1 MKYST
6 KLLIANCIPI
16 LVFAMVALTIGFMQ
30 FRSGLYD
37 EKQGNLKS
45 TALAAMAMYSSRGY
59 GDYGRKADGNIW
71 RGMNFNV
78 SAETSIVDDLKKQTN
93 VDVTFFFGE
102 TSEMTSITDKEGVRA
117 VETNAMN
124 FIRDAAN
131 GGTYRLGAAL
141 SSVLK
146 TIVDNKYIDT
156 QSFSYEYDKNL
167 EHYKKEPS
175 FLQELKTINPL
186 INDNNNYSEEE
197 MDALQRMI
205 DSNNN
210 ITTESIEALGEGY
223 GRQDKVWNY
232 FTPVRVVGSS
242 IGRANVR
249 NGYVEDIFDY
259 NVGDAYSDAVHKA
272 YEKRMKKNG
281 ANCDYNT
288 IRYIGQNIGMTSD
301 IPDKYKIKTSIDVKD
316 AYNWYTHSGTIKT
329 QDELNDFISHQM
341 QEKSNYKI
349 IKK

>member
-1 MKYST
+1 MKRRKKYFT
-6 KLLIANCIPI
+6 VFDDINLYPYGGQTDPPLTDNQQIVMADIMANPKKTNITFENIKRFFINLLKNPTLA
-16 LVFAMVALTIGFMQ
+16 LTDVALWEAD
-30 FRSGLYD
+30 RLGLP
-37 EKQGNLKS
+37 S
-45 TALAAMAMYSSRGY
+45 
-59 GDYGRKADGNIW
+59 
-71 RGMNFNV
+71 
-78 SAETSIVDDLKKQTN
+78 
-93 VDVTFFFGE
+93 
-102 TSEMTSITDKEGVRA
+102 
-117 VETNAMN
+117 NAMN

-341 QEKSNYKI
+341 QE
-349 IKK
+349 